1 MNSFTITT
9 EEASCDE
16 IVGKVIA
23 HDGKES
29 SKDLKKKWEKVK
41 RNVFKYKRAL
51 LFVEKKV
58 Y

>member
-9 EEASCDE
+9 AASCDE

-23 HDGKES
+23 RDGRKS
-29 SKDLKKKWEKVK
+29 SKDLKKKWKKVK